1 MALSLD
7 EYERALNRLE
17 EALAQPKND
26 FIRDSVIQRFEF
38 TVELGWKVSKKV
50 LGLTST
56 APKVI
61 VREMAQAGVI
71 ENPEV
76 WFALLEARNL
86 SSHSYNA
93 SVAEQIYQAAQ
104 SAIPEFRALLKALKK

>member
-1 MALSLD
+1 LALSLD

-38 TVELGWKVSKKV
+38 TVELGWKVAKKI
-50 LGLTST
+50 LGLSSS
-56 APKVI
+56 APKVVI
-61 VREMAQAGVI
+61 REMAQAGVI
-71 ENPEV
+71 ADPSI
-76 WFALLEARNL
+76 WFELLEARNL

-93 SVAEQIYQAAQ
+93 SIAEQIYSAAEG
-104 SAIPEFRALLKALKK
+104 AIPEFRSLLQALKK